1 MKRLA
6 RHLKRLMKLLFS
18 RELKYIIDPIFPKE
32 SFGSDYGGYELITAG
47 LDVDS
52 IAYSFGVGEDASF
65 DVALIKRF
73 GLVVHAFDP
82 TPKSMEWVKK
92 QGFSGRFIMHE
103 YGIAD
108 FDGTASFKPPENP
121 DHVSHTLL
129 DRPTTQD
136 RAITV
141 PVKRL
146 CSIMKELEHKRIDIL
161 KLDVEGAE
169 YAVIDDI
176 QRSNVR
182 PGQILVEFHHRFPGV
197 GIRKSNKA
205 IAKLRRMGYGI
216 FSVSANNEEFCFVQ
230 RRS

>member
-1 MKRLA
+1 MKRVA
-6 RHLKRLMKLLFS
+6 RPIKRLMKVLLG
-18 RELKYIIDPIFPKE
+18 RELKYIVDPVFPKE
-32 SFGSDYGGYELITAG
+32 RFGSDYGGYELITTG
-47 LDVDS
+47 LDADS
-52 IAYSFGVGEDASF
+52 IVYSFGVGEDASF
-65 DVALIKRF
+65 DVALIERF

-82 TPKSMEWVKK
+82 TPKSMTWVKE
-92 QGFSGRFIMHE
+92 QGFSDRYIMHG

-108 FDGTASFKPPENP
+108 FDGTASFNPPENP

-136 RAITV
+136 KAITV

-146 CSIMKELEHKRIDIL
+146 CSIMKALGHRRIDVL

-169 YAVIDDI
+169 YTVIDDI
-176 QRSNVR
+176 QRSDVR

-197 GIRKSNKA
+197 GMRKSRKA
-205 IAKLRRMGYGI
+205 IAKLRRMRYGI

>member
-1 MKRLA
+1 MKRVA
-6 RHLKRLMKLLFS
+6 RHLKRLMKSLLG
-18 RELKYIIDPIFPKE
+18 RELKYITGHNFPKE
-32 SFGSDYGGYELITAG
+32 SFGSDYGGYELITDG
-47 LDVDS
+47 LDADS
-52 IAYSFGVGEDASF
+52 IVYSFGVGEDASF
-65 DVALIKRF
+65 DVALIERF
-73 GLVVHAFDP
+73 GLAVHAFDP
-82 TPKSMEWVKK
+82 TPKSIEWVKK
-92 QGFSGRFIMHE
+92 QGFSDRFIMHE

-108 FDGTASFKPPENP
+108 FDGTASFNPPENP

-129 DRPTTQD
+129 GRPTTQD

-146 CSIMKELEHKRIDIL
+146 CSIMKALEHRRIDIL

-176 QRSNVR
+176 QRSDVR
-182 PGQILVEFHHRFPGV
+182 PGQVLVEFHHRFPGMGV
-197 GIRKSNKA
+197 RKSNKA

-216 FSVSANNEEFCFVQ
+216 FSVSANKEEFCFAQ